1 MSDRVRRLALTGRV
15 RGSAVIGESRG
26 VTRAEI
32 GLQGGR
38 GRFTVIA
45 AGKSG
50 LETAELVKGRA
61 EFRMEGV
68 CALALAQEGRL
79 AAVGFAGPCNADRET
94 LIARMRL
101 AASEAYET
109 EARVRSVP
117 SEEKRAEAAAR
128 SAGHAPGA
136 MGDREPQ
143 RGRAANGAGTENA
156 AVREPQRGRAANG
169 AETENAGNASPVTP
183 GILEQARR
191 LFGML
196 YPDSGRGNGGA
207 APVNMPRE
215 ANGADVAGRMISPRE
230 ATEPAK
236 ESGGMRRVSNPFP
249 GSFPGW
255 EWFEAEGGVLE
266 GRRGTGGGPGA
277 AAYPL
282 AKNGRIRGRGRMI
295 TARDGRRYYV
305 ELL

>member
-101 AASEAYET
+101 AASEAYEM

-143 RGRAANGAGTENA
+143 RGRAANGAEG
-156 AVREPQRGRAANG
+156 
-169 AETENAGNASPVTP
+169 ENAGNASPVTP

-196 YPDSGRGNGGA
+196 YPAYGRGDGGA

-215 ANGADVAGRMISPRE
+215 ANGADGAGRMVSPRD